1 MGGFYGHMSHLYDNP
16 NLKFSQMMDIF
27 KKAADGE
34 LEGTEKT
41 DGQNLYVAYN
51 TAEGKAKA
59 VRNKSNISGYYREK
73 NEETGKT
80 ELVKKHEPGGM
91 DAAAIAKTFAKR
103 GSVEKAFVEAFES
116 FEAIARSFPKEKQT
130 QIFGDG
136 VNSIVFYSAEIQDP
150 KNPNVVN
157 YDSRVFNIHRVEPAV
172 VDIKTGKAL
181 EDSDI
186 KGNVQELGKVLNQVQ
201 KMTGDQ
207 KFKVQ
212 VNAIRQLEGLSDGDQ
227 LDRYLERLN
236 NVISDAGISD
246 EQTVGEYLIARL
258 LPMISNQVS
267 LTPEKEDLIIK
278 KMLGVKGI
286 NTREIK
292 KDLNPTQVEAI
303 NMLLGNSK
311 ALVQNAIQP
320 LEDIVHDFSV
330 EMIKNLES
338 VFVLDRGKEVARLRK
353 ELRTAKLAIEKSGHD
368 AAIEILKKQ
377 MGKIKDIEKN
387 ISTAAEGF
395 VFDYDGHTYKL
406 TGNFAPMN
414 QLLGLFKYG
423 RGKIPAMQKLSENDD
438 KEIIA
443 IYPGRFQ
450 PMGQH
455 HLATYENIIKKH
467 GVDNTF
473 IATSNVVD
481 PSGSPLNFKEKK
493 QVMLKHGIPGNQ
505 IVQIKNPYNAKEL
518 ISRWDPSEIEVVY
531 YVGSKD
537 MDRIKK
543 PGGITKDGYRWHL
556 ALADHVSLDIPGFGE
571 MCGTTCRSAL
581 AGDDKQKFA
590 DVMGFFDEDIF
601 NLFRE
606 KFSSNALNEEVESVP
621 LGIFLGLIEEAI
633 NEVTS
638 EKQRRWACA
647 HAGDNFKGNRELTK
661 KQAKEMCAS
670 EIEEELFTEEELE
683 EMSSMAGGSVSGYSL
698 PLGAKPPHK
707 KNKKR
712 TYEQMDRIEV
722 YEEIRLRNLVREGIK
737 KISQKITK
745 EEEQN
750 LLEETRLRSLIR
762 KLILAE
768 GTSTGDSDPAPHQ
781 STGINFLEELLKQIV
796 PILEQSYKRLTTS
809 EDQRRSFREH
819 ILKAIEDTI
828 VPLQVTDQVDLQEQF
843 EEEEDIT
850 VNIEDDPDFIDIRSD
865 KEIESDE
872 KEENGDPTS
881 SEEEVEQFAIEGED
895 VVGRNSAFE
904 TFKSI
909 SNQIIGTYEELSG
922 SPEDQKLFY
931 QYLLTN
937 IKLYFDKFENDISPS
952 VTEPE
957 SIDYGSSQ
965 LDTGGEEITPSSET
979 MGQEQELGLG
989 A

>member
-286 NTREIK
+286 NIREIK
-292 KDLNPTQVEAI
+292 KDLNPTQVETI

-423 RGKIPAMQKLSENDD
+423 RGKIPAMQKLSEELEDSIALVPGGFKPPHAGHYQLAAWAGNHPGVD
-438 KEIIA
+438 KAIVLVSPKPRGIIGPEQSKQIWEIYRDRLGGNFDVQISGENS
-443 IYPGRFQ
+443 PVG
-450 PMGQH
+450 
-455 HLATYENIIKKH
+455 ATYEFVDNDAQPGQTIYVIKGEKDRGDERFKAMSGRKEGVEVKELVSPSFAGGISGTVMRDEFIKK
-467 GVDNTF
+467 GN
-473 IATSNVVD
+473 
-481 PSGSPLNFKEKK
+481 KEGFQAALPKDLPQEDK
-493 QVMLKHGIPGNQ
+493 DKIWD
-505 IVQIKNPYNAKEL
+505 IVSIKE
-518 ISRWDPSEIEVVY
+518 
-531 YVGSKD
+531 
-537 MDRIKK
+537 
-543 PGGITKDGYRWHL
+543 
-556 ALADHVSLDIPGFGE
+556 
-571 MCGTTCRSAL
+571 
-581 AGDDKQKFA
+581 
-590 DVMGFFDEDIF
+590 
-601 NLFRE
+601 RE
-606 KFSSNALNEEVESVP
+606 ETLNEGEEVKSLP
-621 LGIFLGLIEEAI
+621 LGIFLGIIEEVVR
-633 NEVTS
+633 EMTS
-638 EKQRRWACA
+638 E
-647 HAGDNFKGNRELTK
+647 T
-661 KQAKEMCAS
+661 
-670 EIEEELFTEEELE
+670 EEELFTEEELE
-683 EMSSMAGGSVSGYSL
+683 EISSMAGGSVTGYSL
-698 PLGAKPPHK
+698 PLGAKPPHGK
-707 KNKKR
+707 KKKKR
-712 TYEQMDRIEV
+712 TYEQMDRIKV
-722 YEEIRLRNLVREGIK
+722 YEEIKLRNLIREGIQK
-737 KISQKITK
+737 VSQKIEK
-745 EEEQN
+745 EKEQN
-750 LLEETRLRSLIR
+750 LVEEKRLRTVIR
-762 KLILAE
+762 KLILSE
-768 GTSTGDSDPAPHQ
+768 GTTTGDSDPAPHE
-781 STGINFLEELLKQIV
+781 STGINFLEDLLKQIIPV
-796 PILEQSYKRLTTS
+796 LEQSYKRLTTS
-809 EDQRRSFREH
+809 KDQRISFREH

-828 VPLQVTDQVDLQEQF
+828 VPLQVTDQVNLQEQF

-850 VNIEDDPDFIDIRSD
+850 VSVEDDPDFIDIRSD
-865 KEIESDE
+865 KEIENDE
-872 KEENGDPTS
+872 KEANGEPLS
-881 SEEEVEQFAIEGED
+881 GEEEIEQFAIEGED
-895 VVGRNSAFE
+895 EVGRSSAFE

-909 SNQIIGTYEELSG
+909 SKQIVNFYEELSG

-931 QYLLTN
+931 EYLLTN
-937 IKLYFDKFENDISPS
+937 LKLYFDKFENDMSSVEEPKSP
-952 VTEPE
+952 
-957 SIDYGSSQ
+957 DYGSSQ